1 MINIYIYNVYTELEN
16 ILELNISIIN
26 QIKEKLSYEIGGF
39 GAKKEK
45 ICLLKDNR
53 ILTGLTPYVISI
65 LRKNK
70 IDYKLFDKRK
80 KPEMNA
86 YFKVNPDY
94 QPRDYQQEIINR
106 ASSREI
112 IQAATGA

>member
-1 MINIYIYNVYTELEN
+1 MITIYMNNVYTEIEN
-16 ILELNISIIN
+16 IFNLNNLIIK
-26 QIKEKLSYEIGGF
+26 QIEEKLSYEIGGF
-39 GAKKEK
+39 GVQKEK
-45 ICLLKDNR
+45 ICLLENNR

-65 LRKNK
+65 LKRNK
-70 IDYKLFDKRK
+70 IDYRVFDKRK

-86 YFKVNPDY
+86 YFKFNPDY
-94 QPRDYQQEIINR
+94 QPRDYQQQIINR